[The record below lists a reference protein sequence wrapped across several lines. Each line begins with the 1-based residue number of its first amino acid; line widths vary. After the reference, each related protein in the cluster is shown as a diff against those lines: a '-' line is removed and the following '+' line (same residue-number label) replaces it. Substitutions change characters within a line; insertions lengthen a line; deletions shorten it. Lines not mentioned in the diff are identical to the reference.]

1 MKTFAG
7 RTRAVVALLFLATC
21 GLAAQAQAPQPASHD
36 FARWEKDIAAFEA
49 ADKVSPLPK
58 NAILFVGSSTIVRW
72 KTLRNDFPAFPI
84 INRGFGGNQIAD
96 STHFA
101 DRMIIPY
108 QPRTIFLR
116 AGGNDIHS
124 GKTPEQVL
132 ADFKAFVATVHAKL
146 PATEIVFIS
155 LSPSIARWD
164 ERAAN
169 RKLNAL
175 VADFVN
181 RTPRLKYIETYDI
194 SLDKA
199 GQPRPEL
206 FVEDKLHFSPE
217 GYKLLIERVRPY
229 VRK

>member
-1 MKTFAG
+1 MNTCSG
-7 RTRAVVALLFLATC
+7 RTRAVTAFLFLAAC
-21 GLAAQAQAPQPASHD
+21 RLLAQAPTSQPAAHD
-36 FARWEKDIAAFEA
+36 FAQWEKDIAAFEA
-49 ADKVSPLPK
+49 ADKVNPPPK

-72 KTLRNDFPAFPI
+72 KTLQSDFPAFPI

-96 STHFA
+96 STYFA

-132 ADFKAFVATVHAKL
+132 ADFKAFVAKVHSKL
-146 PATEIVFIS
+146 PTTEIVFIS
-155 LSPSIARWD
+155 LSPAIARWD

-169 RKLNAL
+169 KKLNGL
-175 VADFVN
+175 ISDFVN
-181 RTPRLKYIETYDI
+181 RTPLLKYIETYDMT
-194 SLDKA
+194 LDA
-199 GQPRPEL
+199 NGQPRPEL
-206 FVEDKLHFSPE
+206 FVEDKLHLSPE